1 MERDYKESKKNCNL
15 RAVSPQVI
23 KEKVFVMNT
32 KRLRIFYLKIL
43 NQCLSISAKL
53 LQLNYST
60 SCLDGLLEVLSLVLR
75 KTFLQC

>member
-1 MERDYKESKKNCNL
+1 MEKDCKESKKICNL

-43 NQCLSISAKL
+43 NQCVSMM
-53 LQLNYST
+53 
-60 SCLDGLLEVLSLVLR
+60 
-75 KTFLQC
+75 F